1 MIGWSKKWKLSKL
14 IVFLRFLYT
23 VASRIISEG
32 IDGDDGIESYT
43 HFAVNKANG
52 KIVNG
57 LDYSDYDPSELR
69 QLKNDYFFNDLKDYG
84 LNPKEYTILTKN
96 RLMRDGIDP
105 LD

>member
-1 MIGWSKKWKLSKL
+1 M
-14 IVFLRFLYT
+14 
-23 VASRIISEG
+23 
-32 IDGDDGIESYT
+32 
-43 HFAVNKANG
+43 
-52 KIVNG
+52 NG